1 MRSAIILSLTT
12 LALATACGPVR
23 TKTTGVP
30 DYPAPPFASTST
42 DAASKLALRAWIEAG
57 GQRWP
62 EVAQL
67 DFTFVVTDGAETKAS
82 VRHRWDLRKNRDRV
96 TWKDKTGVVRDVVVD
111 LATKEGEAL
120 VDGKKA
126 EGATRTEALE
136 KAYARWVNDSYWLLL
151 PLKTFDPG
159 VTRTLEAPRDHGG
172 KTYDVVRLEFASVG
186 LTPGD
191 RYWLFFDRDTGRIAR
206 WEMVLQG
213 DQPPPKGNSWTDYR
227 AVGPLVL
234 AHDHVTD
241 DGQRHIRFDA
251 TAAHEAVDEAAFRL
265 EP

>member
-1 MRSAIILSLTT
+1 MKAAIIVGAV
-12 LALATACGPVR
+12 ALAALAACGPPKTR
-23 TKTTGVP
+23 TTGVP

-42 DAASKLALRAWIEAG
+42 DAASRLALRAWIEAG

-82 VRHRWDLRKNRDRV
+82 VQHRWDLRKNRDRV
-96 TWKDKTGVVRDVVVD
+96 AWKDKAGVVRDVVVD
-111 LATKEGEAL
+111 LGTKQGEAL
-120 VDGKKA
+120 VDGHRV
-126 EGATRTEALE
+126 EGDARTDALE

-159 VTRTLEAPRDHGG
+159 VTRALEAPREHGG
-172 KTYDVVRLEFASVG
+172 VTYDVIRLEFGDVG
-186 LTPGD
+186 LTPSD
-191 RYWLFFDRDTGRIAR
+191 RYWLFFDRTTGRIAR

-213 DQPPPKGNSWTDYR
+213 DAPPPKGNSWIDYR
-227 AVGPLVL
+227 PVGPLVL

-241 DGQRHIRFDA
+241 DGQRHIRFDG
-251 TAAHEAVDEAAFRL
+251 TAAHETVDEAAFHL
-265 EP
+265 P